1 MTSSENTD
9 PVNPDHDVYGTYG
22 SGGGWM
28 RAETT
33 GGTLLIIGA
42 FLALAW
48 ANTPWGDAYFDIA
61 STVVGPEALHLD
73 LTISEWA
80 ADGLLAVFFFVV
92 GVELK
97 AEFVTGSLRHPRK
110 AALPIIA
117 AVGGMTAPA
126 IIFATVILVSGED
139 ALRGWAIPTATDIA
153 FALAVLA
160 VVGRGLPAAMRT
172 FLMTLAVVDDL
183 LAITIIAIFYTTDIS
198 FLALLGMLVPLAL
211 FGFLV
216 QKRITAWYVL
226 VPIAIVCWGL
236 MHASGVHATVAGVL
250 LGFTVPAILRKD
262 EKHALTHRFEYAL
275 RPLSQCLALPVFAFF
290 SAGVSIADAGG
301 IDSLITDPVAIG
313 VTSGLVLGKVI
324 GIWGTVAILV
334 RTTKMHLEDG
344 VTSADMLALALLAG
358 IGFTVS
364 LLVTELAF
372 GHHAHGDHARIAVL
386 VASVLAAVGGSIA
399 LRARIRAR
407 RTTTA

>member
-1 MTSSENTD
+1 MAAEHTD
-9 PVNPDHDVYGTYG
+9 PVNPDHDVYGAYG
-22 SGGGWM
+22 SGGGWT

-42 FLALAW
+42 LIALAW
-48 ANTPWGDAYFDIA
+48 ANTPWREAYFDLQSYVI
-61 STVVGPEALHLD
+61 GPESIHLD
-73 LTISEWA
+73 LSLAEWA

-126 IIFATVILVSGED
+126 IIFTTVVLVSGED

-160 VVGRGLPAAMRT
+160 VVGRGLPTAMRT

-183 LAITIIAIFYTTDIS
+183 LAITIIAIFYTDDLS
-198 FLALLGMLVPLAL
+198 FLAFAGMLVPLAL
-211 FGFLV
+211 FAFLV
-216 QKRITAWYVL
+216 QKRVTAWYVL
-226 VPIAIVCWGL
+226 APIAIVCWVL
-236 MHASGVHATVAGVL
+236 MHASGVHATIAGVL
-250 LGFTVPAILRKD
+250 LGFTVPAILRD
-262 EKHALTHRFEYAL
+262 GEQHAMTHRFEYAL

-301 IDSLITDPVAIG
+301 VDSLVTDPVAIG
-313 VTSGLVLGKVI
+313 VTAGLVLGKI
-324 GIWGTVAILV
+324 LGIWGTVAVLV
-334 RTTKMHLEDG
+334 RTTKMHLEEG
-344 VTSADMLALALLAG
+344 VTTADMLALAMLAG

-372 GHHAHGDHARIAVL
+372 GHHPHGEHARIAVL
-386 VASVLAAVGGSIA
+386 AASFIAAVAGA
-399 LRARIRAR
+399 VMVRMRLRAR
-407 RTTTA
+407 RTASA